1 MAYNLF
7 RGGFLHVKSHP
18 LKYLPIN
25 IFLGKSDCWKNGIIT
40 LEGIP
45 LYRLSPTIDN
55 YIELKKVD
63 HYYYGDHHYYG
74 LSVNNRIIYKKK
86 YIFDYNVKVELM
98 KNEKNIPYASFFKY
112 Y

>member
-1 MAYNLF
+1 MGAHNLF
-7 RGGFLHVKSHP
+7 RGGFLRVKSHP

-25 IFLGKSDCWKNGIIT
+25 IFLGKSDYWKNGIIT

-55 YIELKKVD
+55 YIELKKKD
-63 HYYYGDHHYYG
+63 KYYG
-74 LSVNNRIIYKKK
+74 LYVNDRNIYEKK
-86 YIFDYNVKVELM
+86 YIFNYNVKVELIR
-98 KNEKNIPYASFFKY
+98 NEPNVPYASFFNY